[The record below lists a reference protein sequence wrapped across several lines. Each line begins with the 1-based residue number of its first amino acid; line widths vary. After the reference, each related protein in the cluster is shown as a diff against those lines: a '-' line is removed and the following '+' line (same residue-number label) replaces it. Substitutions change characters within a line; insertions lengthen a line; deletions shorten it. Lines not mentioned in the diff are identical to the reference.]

1 MQLISFYG
9 YVELYEII
17 LLNPDVLVFII
28 QYSTHVAGSG
38 APLFHWFY
46 GLKSSKKLQADKAP
60 KWNYP

>member
-28 QYSTHVAGSG
+28 QYSTHVIVA
-38 APLFHWFY
+38 
-46 GLKSSKKLQADKAP
+46 
-60 KWNYP
+60 